1 MSEPLRGEE
10 PTAPTEEVSTG
21 VGGERRFRRLLP
33 ATVAIVVVGLALLGY
48 QAWQGTKRVE
58 LEDAAIRAP
67 QVNLIARSGGELK
80 QVYAS
85 VGDDVPAHRP
95 VARVG
100 NEVISPDVPGTVV
113 SIRDD
118 IGANIAPG
126 TMVAGLIDRS
136 DLRAVGLVD
145 EDGGLSDLRLGQR
158 AKVELDAFPDRTFTG
173 YVEEISRRP
182 SDQAVNFAISDRD
195 EARQYEVKV
204 RLDGSPDPELRQGL
218 SAEVEVTK

>member
-1 MSEPLRGEE
+1 M
-10 PTAPTEEVSTG
+10 
-21 VGGERRFRRLLP
+21 
-33 ATVAIVVVGLALLGY
+33 VVGLALLGY

-67 QVNLIARSGGELK
+67 QVNLPARGGGELK

-85 VGDDVPAHRP
+85 VGDDVRALAP

-100 NEVISPDVPGTVV
+100 NEVISADVPGTIVT
-113 SIRDD
+113 IRDD
-118 IGANIAPG
+118 IGADIAPG
-126 TMVAGLIDRS
+126 TVVAGLIDRN

-158 AKVELDAFPDRTFTG
+158 ATIELDAFPDRTFTG

-182 SDQAVNFAISDRD
+182 SDQAVNFAISDRE

-204 RLDGSPDPELRQGL
+204 RLDGSPDTELRQGL
-218 SAEVEVTK
+218 SATVEVTK

>member
-1 MSEPLRGEE
+1 VTP
-10 PTAPTEEVSTG
+10 PDPAAAPTQETADAGSSG
-21 VGGERRFRRLLP
+21 RRRFRRLIP
-33 ATVAIVVVGLALLGY
+33 VTAAIVVVGLGLLGY
-48 QAWQGTKRVE
+48 QAWQGTKRVD

-67 QVNLIARSGGELK
+67 QVNLPARAGGELK

-85 VGDDVPAHRP
+85 VGDDVRALAP

-100 NEVISPDVPGTVV
+100 NEVISADVPGTIV

-126 TMVAGLIDRS
+126 TVVAGLIDRD

-158 AKVELDAFPDRTFTG
+158 ATIALDAFPDRTFTG

-204 RLDGSPDPELRQGL
+204 RLDGSPDFELRQGL
-218 SAEVEVTK
+218 SATVEVTK